1 MDQQPPSW
9 LARPGVRGFFTLS
22 RRVRA
27 LLAALVVFLVLF
39 IVAITMPVPYVQLSP
54 GPTFNTLGTD
64 GQGNAIIVIKGHAAN
79 DTSGHLNMTTVD
91 VSTAPMTAFD
101 AIIGW
106 LAHDK
111 VVVPK
116 ASVYPP
122 GQTQQQTDEQNT
134 QEFASSQDSATEA
147 AACQLGYPKAFGV
160 LDVTAGGPADGR
172 LALGDQLISVDGRA
186 TGNYTQLSSV
196 MQSETPGK
204 SVPVVLKRS
213 GSQRTVTVTLG
224 QPPAKR
230 KGAGLGISVPQGD
243 ACLLPFAVDLGLG
256 NQIGGPSAGLMFAL
270 GIMDKVGSVD
280 LTHGA
285 FIAGTGTIDPAGNVG
300 PIGGIQLKMIAA
312 RKAGATVFLAPAG
325 NCADVRG
332 ATPAGLHVVKVQ
344 KLADAVTDLK
354 ALASG
359 QPVPHC

>member
-1 MDQQPPSW
+1 MAQPSW
-9 LARPGVRGFFTLS
+9 FTIPGVRGFLGLS

-39 IVAITMPVPYVQLSP
+39 ILAITMPVPYVELSP

-101 AIIGW
+101 AIVGW

-122 GQTQQQTDEQNT
+122 GQTEQQTNQQNT
-134 QEFASSQDSATEA
+134 QEFAASQDSATEA

-160 LDVTAGGPADGR
+160 LDVTAGGPAAGR
-172 LALGDQLISVDGRA
+172 LALGDQLISVDGKP
-186 TGNYTQLSSV
+186 TGNYSQLSSV
-196 MQSETPGK
+196 MQAETPGK
-204 SVPVVLKRS
+204 SVPVVVKR
-213 GSQRTVTVTLG
+213 GGTQQTITVTLG
-224 QPPAKR
+224 QPPAKK
-230 KGAGLGISVPQGD
+230 KGAGLGISVPQGQ

-280 LTHGA
+280 LTHGK
-285 FIAGTGTIDPAGNVG
+285 FIAGTGTIDPDGNVG

-325 NCADVRG
+325 NCTDVRG
-332 ATPAGLHVVKVQ
+332 ATPAGLDVVKVS
-344 KLADAVTDLK
+344 KLSEAVADLK
-354 ALASG
+354 SLNAG

>member
-1 MDQQPPSW
+1 MAQPSW
-9 LARPGVRGFFTLS
+9 FTIPGVRGFLGLS

-39 IVAITMPVPYVQLSP
+39 ILAITMPVPYVELSP

-101 AIIGW
+101 AIVGW

-122 GQTQQQTDEQNT
+122 GQSEQQTNQQNT
-134 QEFASSQDSATEA
+134 QEFAASQDSATEA

-160 LDVTAGGPADGR
+160 LGVTAGGPAAGR
-172 LALGDQLISVDGRA
+172 LELGDQLISVDGKP
-186 TGNYTQLSSV
+186 TGNYSQLSSV
-196 MQSETPGK
+196 MQAETPGK
-204 SVPVVLKRS
+204 SVPVVVKR
-213 GSQRTVTVTLG
+213 GGAQQTVTVTLG
-224 QPPAKR
+224 QPPAKK
-230 KGAGLGISVPQGD
+230 KGAGLGISLPQR
-243 ACLLPFAVDLGLG
+243 LPRPPRSTLRQALCPHTARPPAAPM
-256 NQIGGPSAGLMFAL
+256 NAL
-270 GIMDKVGSVD
+270 GIIDKIGSVD
-280 LTHGA
+280 LTHGR
-285 FIAGTGTIDPAGNVG
+285 FIAGTGTIDLDGKVG

-325 NCADVRG
+325 NCGDVRG
-332 ATPAGLHVVKVQ
+332 ATPAGLDVVKVS
-344 KLADAVTDLK
+344 KLSEAVADLQ
-354 ALASG
+354 ALNAG
-359 QPVPHC
+359 RPVPHC

>member
-1 MDQQPPSW
+1 MSSPSW
-9 LARPGVRGFFTLS
+9 FAIPGVRGFLRLS

-27 LLAALVVFLVLF
+27 LVAALVVFLVLF
-39 IVAITMPVPYVQLSP
+39 ILAITMPVPYVELSP

-64 GQGNAIIVIKGHAAN
+64 GQGNAIIVIKGHPAN

-101 AIIGW
+101 AIVGW

-116 ASVYPP
+116 AAVYPP
-122 GQTQQQTDEQNT
+122 GQSEQQTNEQNS
-134 QEFASSQDSATEA
+134 QEFAASQDSATEA
-147 AACQLGYPKAFGV
+147 AACELGYPKAFGV
-160 LDVTAGGPADGR
+160 LDVTSGGPADGR
-172 LALGDQLISVDGRA
+172 LELGDELISVDGRP
-186 TGNYTQLSSV
+186 TGDYSQLSSV

-204 SVPVVLKRS
+204 SVPVVVKR
-213 GSQRTVTVTLG
+213 GGTQHTVTVTLG

-230 KGAGLGISVPQGD
+230 KGAGLGISVPQGK
-243 ACLLPFAVDLGLG
+243 ACLLPFTVDLGLG
-256 NQIGGPSAGLMFAL
+256 NQIGGPSAGMMFAL
-270 GIMDKVGSVD
+270 GIMDKIGSVD
-280 LTHGA
+280 LTHDK
-285 FIAGTGTIDPAGNVG
+285 FIAGTGTIDPNGNVG

-332 ATPAGLHVVKVQ
+332 AIPAGLQVVKVS
-344 KLADAVTDLK
+344 KLSEAVADLE
-354 ALASG
+354 ALNAG

>member
-1 MDQQPPSW
+1 MDEQ
-9 LARPGVRGFFTLS
+9 ARQGSSVPGVRAFFTLT
-22 RRVRA
+22 RRVRV
-27 LLAALVVFLVLF
+27 LLLTLVVFLVLF
-39 IVAITMPVPYVQLSP
+39 VLAITMPVPYVMLSP

-64 GQGNAIIVIKGHAAN
+64 GSGNAIIVIKGKTTNA
-79 DTSGHLNMTTVD
+79 TTGHLNMTTVD

-101 AIIGW
+101 AIVGW

-116 ASVYPP
+116 AAVYPP
-122 GQTQQQTDEQNT
+122 GQSEEQTNKQNT
-134 QEFASSQDSATEA
+134 EEFAASQDSAIEA
-147 AACQLGYPKAFGV
+147 AACELGYPDAFGV
-160 LDVTAGGPADGR
+160 LSITPNGPADGH
-172 LALGDQLISVDGRA
+172 LQLGDELISVDGRP
-186 TGNYTQLSSV
+186 TGNYQQLTAV

-204 SVPVVLKRS
+204 TVPVQVKRS
-213 GSQRTVTVTLG
+213 GTVQTVSVPLG
-224 QPPAKR
+224 QPPSGR
-230 KGAGLGISVPQGD
+230 SGAGLGITVPQGT

-256 NQIGGPSAGLMFAL
+256 NQIGGPSAGMMFAL

-280 LTHGA
+280 LTHGR

-312 RKAGATVFLAPAG
+312 RHAGASVFLAPAG

-332 ATPAGLHVVKVQ
+332 ATPAGLDVVKVQ
-344 KLADAVTDLK
+344 TLDGAVK
-354 ALASG
+354 ALEALSAG